1 MKLYQSILRRSWKI
15 TKAHHLLWVYGFFAI
30 IWIEQ
35 GIDFELIFSNL
46 DLLQAPLSP
55 FNPEFWDVEQWRL
68 LAEAVGLSG
77 PVIAIFSVGMIVL
90 IVCALLFAILSQIGL
105 IDAYNKY
112 DTELGDIS
120 SKRKSPQITDDYTL
134 THTFTAAQKHFWPI
148 VGVNILG
155 HGFRYALLAG
165 AVLPF
170 FLPTISP
177 LVAWAL
183 LLLFTPIMILVSI
196 VTRYA
201 TNAVIVNN
209 QPTIKAFSM
218 GIEIFKRNVGISI
231 ELAVLM
237 IISYTVVNMLTVAV
251 VFIVTAPLVAFSS
264 ALFIWAGLYDIL
276 AFIGLFS
283 GLLVFAGLT
292 MTSSLFAS
300 WHSGNWTILFK
311 QLTTGSKQS
320 KIYRL
325 WKGE

>member
-55 FNPEFWDVEQWRL
+55 FNPAFWDIEQWKTI
-68 LAEAVGLSG
+68 AEIVGLSG
-77 PVIAIFSVGMIVL
+77 PVIAIFAVGMIVL
-90 IVCALLFAILSQIGL
+90 IVCALLFAVLSQIGL

-120 SKRKSPQITDDYTL
+120 SKRKSPTIKDNYTL
-134 THTFTAAQKHFWPI
+134 TQTFATAEKHFWQI
-148 VGVNILG
+148 IGVNILG

-170 FLPTISP
+170 FLPSVSP
-177 LVAWAL
+177 LIAWVL
-183 LLLFTPIMILVSI
+183 LLLFTPIMIVVSI
-196 VTRYA
+196 ITRYA
-201 TNAVIVNN
+201 TNAVIINN
-209 QPTIKAFSM
+209 QSTIQAFGM
-218 GIEIFKRNVGISI
+218 GIEIFKRNIGVSI

-237 IISYTVVNMLTVAV
+237 IIGYTAINLMTMAI
-251 VFIVTAPLVAFSS
+251 VFIVTVPLVAFSS
-264 ALFIWAGLYDIL
+264 ALFMWAQFYDALPI
-276 AFIGLFS
+276 IGLFS
-283 GLLVFAGLT
+283 GLAVFAGLI